1 MTNGLTIIDSDA
13 TYIDSDVEIGN
24 DTIIYP
30 GCVLRGNSKIG
41 VGCEIGPQTSMGN
54 SVVGD
59 FTNVKKSEMINASV
73 ADHTNVGPYAYL
85 RPKADIGSHC
95 KVGDFVEVK
104 NAKLGDGSKASHLSS
119 IGDAEVGKNV
129 NIGCGVVFV
138 NYDGKNKF
146 RSTVEDNAF
155 IGSNSN
161 LVAPVTIK
169 EDAFIA
175 TGSTIT
181 EDVPSAC
188 LAIARERQVIK
199 EGWVEKKRKK
209 DEEKSK

>member
-1 MTNGLTIIDSDA
+1 IIREASGKAGAYMAASIEELMGVNSRNQLSNAERIMRRRINEKHMTNGVTIIDSDA

-41 VGCEIGPQTSMGN
+41 VGCEIGPQTSMEN

-95 KVGDFVEVK
+95 KV
-104 NAKLGDGSKASHLSS
+104 
-119 IGDAEVGKNV
+119 
-129 NIGCGVVFV
+129 
-138 NYDGKNKF
+138 
-146 RSTVEDNAF
+146 
-155 IGSNSN
+155 
-161 LVAPVTIK
+161 
-169 EDAFIA
+169 
-175 TGSTIT
+175 
-181 EDVPSAC
+181 
-188 LAIARERQVIK
+188 
-199 EGWVEKKRKK
+199 
-209 DEEKSK
+209 